1 VVIVRYD
8 PNWPLLF
15 QEERISILRVAGPT
29 VLDVEHI
36 GSTAV
41 PGLAAKPIVDMMA
54 GVQGSSEA
62 DQCLPMLARIGYR
75 DVFPEPD
82 NEEWFYCLG
91 KSPHSPGY
99 HLHLVKHGS
108 EHWNRHL
115 LFRNYLRKHR
125 DVAQQYQE
133 LKIRMAQEQGS
144 DREAY
149 TRSKTL
155 FIESVLRQAEK
166 EAP

>member
-1 VVIVRYD
+1 
-8 PNWPLLF
+8 
-15 QEERISILRVAGPT
+15 
-29 VLDVEHI
+29 
-36 GSTAV
+36 
-41 PGLAAKPIVDMMA
+41 
-54 GVQGSSEA
+54 
-62 DQCLPMLARIGYR
+62 MLARIGYR

-91 KSPHSPGY
+91 KGPHSPGY